1 MDVTWTV
8 KYITEFIGTALLI
21 ILGNGAV
28 ANVELKGTK
37 GNNSGW
43 VIIALGYGFGVMM
56 PALMFGNVSGNHIN
70 PAFTLALA
78 VSGLFDWSHVPQY
91 ITAQLLGAMFG
102 QLLVV
107 MTHKPY
113 YLKTENP
120 NAILG
125 SFSTISAVDDGTKE
139 SHKAAWING
148 FLNEFLG
155 SFVLF
160 FGAMALTK
168 NYFGA
173 ELVAKLTATTAA
185 SQVAPYTTGS
195 LAVAH
200 LGLGFLVMTLVASL
214 GGPTGPGL
222 NPARDLGPRI
232 VHALLPKSV
241 LGEHKGDSKWWYS
254 WVPVIAPILAGI
266 AAVALFKLLYL

>member
-43 VIIALGYGFGVMM
+43 VIIALGYGFGVMI
-56 PALMFGNVSGNHIN
+56 PALMFGN
-70 PAFTLALA
+70 LA

-173 ELVAKLTATTAA
+173 ELVAKLTNYGYDATTAA

-195 LAVAH
+195 LAIAH

-232 VHALLPKSV
+232 VAS
-241 LGEHKGDSKWWYS
+241 
-254 WVPVIAPILAGI
+254 
-266 AAVALFKLLYL
+266 